1 MPLRREKEI
10 MVEITDATEFQAR
23 EVLSKTYDTSLFSS
37 LAIRDTNTHNS
48 DIADCRIYNLVTFFI
63 INTLNKP
70 VTVQIKGNYRW
81 LLADGSLDT
90 ASIYGFPLDVG
101 ASFVVAPNE
110 PGAKV
115 IAASVDGILECMFI
129 ACSCSDAPTSGVLSA
144 RALKKYID

>member
-1 MPLRREKEI
+1 
-10 MVEITDATEFQAR
+10 MVEIVEATEFQAR
-23 EVLSKTYDTSLFSS
+23 EVLSKTYDELILSS
-37 LAIRDTNTHNS
+37 EEIRDTSTHNS
-48 DIADCRIYNLVTFFI
+48 DIADCRIYNLVTFFV
-63 INTLNKP
+63 INALNKP

-129 ACSCSDAPTSGVLSA
+129 ECSCSDAPTSGVLSA

>member
-1 MPLRREKEI
+1 
-10 MVEITDATEFQAR
+10 MVEITEYTEFKTR
-23 EVLSKTYDTSLFSS
+23 EVLSKTYDTALFSS

-48 DIADCRIYNLVTFFI
+48 DIADCRIYNLVTFFVA
-63 INTLNKP
+63 NTLNQA

-129 ACSCSDAPTSGVLSA
+129 ECSCSDAPTSGVLSA